1 MNLFLCPWFN
11 YSIPVCWW
19 VKYLTNDVFEV
30 LVFYAFA
37 KVAKQYSISLFLV
50 IVVLLFYHIIDL
62 AMYLWNFKTSHYMMW
77 DMLWTTYVFVRIALR
92 KWKDETIAKIKS
104 LF

>member
-62 AMYLWNFKTSHYMMW
+62 AMYLWNFKASHYMMW